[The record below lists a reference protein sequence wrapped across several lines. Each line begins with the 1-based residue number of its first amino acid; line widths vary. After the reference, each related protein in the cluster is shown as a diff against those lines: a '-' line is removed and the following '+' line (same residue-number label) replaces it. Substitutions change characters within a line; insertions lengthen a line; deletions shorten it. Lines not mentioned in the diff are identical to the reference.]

1 MLVTRM
7 PVQALLGLAC
17 GLLAAPLAADAQQ
30 RANMARI
37 GVLGS
42 PTASSYAT
50 RIEAFKRGLQEL
62 GYVDGQNIAIEY
74 RWAEGRYER
83 LPTLAAELVRLR
95 VDVIVTHG
103 TPATRAAQQATTTI
117 PIVMA
122 TSGDAVGTGLVAS
135 LPRPGGNTTG
145 STFLSPEINAKRL
158 ELLKEAV
165 PRIRRVAAL
174 LNPGTQAS
182 DVVFKQM
189 ELTARALGIEVR
201 PAWLRR
207 EDELDSTFSELLK
220 ARSDGIVIEDDPV
233 LASQARRIA
242 NLAAKNRLPTATSLD
257 HAQTGS
263 LLSYGASFEDL
274 WRRAAIFVDKIL
286 KGAKPA
292 DLPVEQPTRFEL
304 VINLKTAK
312 ALGSTIPRSVMG
324 LADRVIQ

>member
-1 MLVTRM
+1 MKRWRTGAIFIF
-7 PVQALLGLAC
+7 ALGV
-17 GLLAAPLAADAQQ
+17 LAAPLGADAQR
-30 RANMARI
+30 RANVARI

-50 RIEAFKRGLQEL
+50 RIESFKRGLQEL
-62 GYVDGQNIAIEY
+62 GYVEGQNLAIAY

-83 LPTLAAELVRLR
+83 LPGLAAELVRLR

-135 LPRPGGNTTG
+135 LARPGGNITG
-145 STFLSPEINAKRL
+145 STFFAPELYSKRL
-158 ELLKEAV
+158 ELLKEAI

-174 LNPGTQAS
+174 LNAGNPLS
-182 DVVFKQM
+182 EVVFKQM
-189 ELTARALGIEVR
+189 ELTARSLGIKVR
-201 PAWLRR
+201 PAWVRR
-207 EDELDSTFSELLK
+207 GDELDSTFSGLVK
-220 ARSDGIVIEDDPV
+220 ARSDGIVIPDDPV

-242 NLAAKNRLPTATSLD
+242 DLAAKSRLPTAASLSFV
-257 HAQTGS
+257 HTGS
-263 LLSYGASFEDL
+263 LLSYGWDL
-274 WRRAAIFVDKIL
+274 ADPWRRAAIFVDKIL

-292 DLPVEQPTRFEL
+292 DLPVEQPTKFAL

-312 ALGSTIPRSVMG
+312 ALGLTIPRSV
-324 LADRVIQ
+324 LIRADQVIQ